1 MGTEA
6 DPKHSPTA
14 TGEVEDSEVLE
25 IFRSS
30 GAFLAGHFVLRSGH
44 HSRYFFQCARVGEDL
59 RAVER
64 LAGLLMAKLPEDN
77 FETVVS
83 PAMGGLVFG
92 QEVARQAGKRF
103 IFLEKVDGRLALR
116 RGFRIAPGERIL
128 VVEDVITRGGRVQET
143 LDIIKNHGGS
153 SRGVAVMVD
162 RSGGKATFGVPLISL
177 LAMTFP
183 TYPPDD
189 LPADLKGIPAENPGS

>member
-6 DPKHSPTA
+6 DWKRSPTA
-14 TGEVEDSEVLE
+14 IAELEDSEVLE

-30 GAFLAGHFVLRSGH
+30 GAFLTGHFILRSGH

-59 RAVER
+59 RAIER
-64 LAGLLMAKLPEDN
+64 LAELLLEKLPEGK
-77 FETVVS
+77 FETVAS

-103 IFLEKVDGRLALR
+103 IFLEKTDGGLALR
-116 RGFRIAPGERIL
+116 RGFRIASGERIL
-128 VVEDVITRGGRVQET
+128 VVEDVITQGGRVQET
-143 LDIIKNHGGS
+143 LDIIQNHGGS
-153 SRGVAVMVD
+153 PRGVAVMVD
-162 RSGGKATFGVPLISL
+162 RSGGGATFGVPLISL

-183 TYPPDD
+183 TYPSND
-189 LPADLKGIPAENPGS
+189 LPADLKGIPAEKLGS